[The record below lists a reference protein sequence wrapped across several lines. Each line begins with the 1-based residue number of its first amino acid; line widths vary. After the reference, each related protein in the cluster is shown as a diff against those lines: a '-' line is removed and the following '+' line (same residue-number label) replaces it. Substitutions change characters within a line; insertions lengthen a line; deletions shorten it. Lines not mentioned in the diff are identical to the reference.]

1 MGNTRDL
8 VYGSQGEDVKILQQL
23 LNKANPMLNLKV
35 DGIYGTATQTAV
47 RNWQSKNGL
56 KVDGIAGKNT
66 MASLNPTTNGANNS
80 GTNFDYKSFDFDAYK
95 ESDSVKQAKANLQSH
110 LANQPGAYNSQWQAQ
125 LDDIYNKIMGRE
137 DFSYDF
143 NSDALYQQ
151 YKDKYMEQGKMAM
164 ADTMGQAAAMT
175 GGYGNSYAQTV
186 GQQVYNQHLDNLNDI
201 IPELYQMAYDRYKQ
215 EGQDLYNQ
223 YGMIADRENT
233 DYGRYRDS
241 VTDWQS
247 DRGYLADRA
256 DKLYD
261 RDFDKY
267 TVDEGYR
274 YQNHADEVAFDK
286 WLKEFGLMDREV
298 KLKEEELELAK
309 KKITESTDPND
320 VDDTVIV
327 DDDNKGGGKY
337 DNGGYKDSVVK
348 QAQALVGATADG
360 MWGEDSAKKAKAMG
374 YNSLA
379 EVVAALGNPNSTAV
393 ANFKSSISPESS
405 HDAIARQMYG
415 PYTAYV
421 AVQLAKNTSLTDAE
435 KLYLITYYG
444 ITDSDLQYARDKGY
458 DI

>member
-1 MGNTRDL
+1 MGNTIYR
-8 VYGSQGEDVKILQQL
+8 VGSKGKDVARKFQGDFGLT
-23 LNKANPMLNLKV
+23 V
-35 DGIYGTATQTAV
+35 DGEVGNETMGSLTGSGA
-47 RNWQSKNGL
+47 SNGSS
-56 KVDGIAGKNT
+56 N
-66 MASLNPTTNGANNS
+66 
-80 GTNFDYKSFDFDAYK
+80 
-95 ESDSVKQAKANLQSH
+95 SDSTYKPFERLPFNVSDATKKAQNAIDTH
-110 LANQPGAYNSQWQAQ
+110 LTKNPGAYNTQWQAQ

-274 YQNHADEVAFDK
+274 YQDHANAIELDK
-286 WLKEFGLMDREV
+286 WLKSYDLDKRRVELS
-298 KLKEEELELAK
+298 EEELELAK
-309 KKITESTDPND
+309 KKITESEVDTKVGGSDLNTTNISNRYNKDIQRRSDNYGGDGNVTMPPESDKETQDTKHYSDFSMEEYNKVTKENGGSYYGQALND
-320 VDDTVIV
+320 LKAMKKAGKSNAEASAFLDELVGNSLLLPSDYTRLYQKYR
-327 DDDNKGGGKY
+327 DNK
-337 DNGGYKDSVVK
+337 
-348 QAQALVGATADG
+348 L
-360 MWGEDSAKKAKAMG
+360 
-374 YNSLA
+374 
-379 EVVAALGNPNSTAV
+379 
-393 ANFKSSISPESS
+393 
-405 HDAIARQMYG
+405 
-415 PYTAYV
+415 
-421 AVQLAKNTSLTDAE
+421 
-435 KLYLITYYG
+435 
-444 ITDSDLQYARDKGY
+444 
-458 DI
+458 